1 MNVEGEARRTTFG
14 TLVDA
19 KRYQRARPDYPLP
32 AVAWMLGGLRE
43 RSRVLD
49 LAAGTGKL
57 SRALLSLGHEV
68 VAVDP
73 SGAMLTEIA
82 DDAPGTGSRL
92 ERLRGSAED
101 VPLPGAC
108 VDAVTVG
115 QAWHW
120 VRPQAAAAEV
130 ARVLR
135 PGGVLG
141 LAWNSRD
148 TSVGWV
154 AELDALLTDAERR
167 TVAGIGGEWPRVP
180 APLTGG
186 ETARF
191 TSVLEL
197 DGPDALADLASTESA
212 VAVRHDREVVLDG
225 VRELARAA
233 ADEDGRIR
241 LPLVCDVFRFH
252 RP

>member
-1 MNVEGEARRTTFG
+1 MSTDDEARRTAFG
-14 TLVDA
+14 TVVSA
-19 KRYQRARPDYPLP
+19 RRYQRVRPDYPVA
-32 AVAWMLGGLRE
+32 AVAWMLGGLKE
-43 RSRVLD
+43 SSRVLD

-57 SRALLSLGHEV
+57 SRVLLSLGHEV

-73 SGAMLTEIA
+73 SAAMLAELA
-82 DDAPGTGSRL
+82 EDHDQAGPAL
-92 ERLRGSAED
+92 EVMRGSAED
-101 VPLPGAC
+101 VPLPDAC

-148 TSVGWV
+148 TSQPWV
-154 AELDALLTDAERR
+154 AELDALLTDQERR
-167 TVAGIGGEWPRVP
+167 TVAGVDGEWPRVP

-197 DGPDALADLASTESA
+197 GSPDALAALASTESA
-212 VAVRHDREVVLDG
+212 VAIRHDRESVLAR
-225 VRELARAA
+225 VRELAGAA
-233 ADEDGRIR
+233 AEADGTVR
-241 LPLVCDVFRFH
+241 LPLVCDVFRYD

>member
-1 MNVEGEARRTTFG
+1 MSARRYHR
-14 TLVDA
+14 V
-19 KRYQRARPDYPLP
+19 RPDYPVA

-57 SRALLSLGHEV
+57 SRVLLSLGHEV

-73 SGAMLTEIA
+73 SSAMLAELA
-82 DDAPGTGSRL
+82 DDLPGAGPRL
-92 ERLRGSAED
+92 EVVRGTAED
-101 VPLPGAC
+101 VPLPDAC

-120 VRPQAAAAEV
+120 VRPQTAAGEV

-148 TSVGWV
+148 TTHGWV

-167 TVAGIGGEWPRVP
+167 TVAGVDGEWPRVP

-191 TSVLEL
+191 TSTLEL
-197 DGPDALADLASTESA
+197 DSPEALATLASTETS
-212 VAVRHDREVVLDG
+212 VAVRHDREAVLSR
-225 VRELARAA
+225 VRELAATVARP
-233 ADEDGRIR
+233 DGTVA
-241 LPLVCDVFRFH
+241 LPLVCDVFRYH